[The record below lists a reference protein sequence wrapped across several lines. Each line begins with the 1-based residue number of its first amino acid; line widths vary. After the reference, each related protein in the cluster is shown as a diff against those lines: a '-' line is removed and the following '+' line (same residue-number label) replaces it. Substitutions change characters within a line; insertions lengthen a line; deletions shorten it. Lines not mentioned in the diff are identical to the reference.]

1 MKARHPLHTLAA
13 SLALA
18 LILPAVSAS
27 AAVTFHVSLDT
38 SSLIGDPLAPFSLY
52 FQFNDGDGVGDSNN
66 TIMVSNFNFGAGG
79 SATGTGQSSPGPNG
93 GSGNLS
99 TGIILVDSSPFNDR
113 YQTFTPGS
121 LLSFDI
127 DLTPNLDT
135 GLTPDSFGFAILDKD
150 LFNILTTDP
159 GSQFVTI
166 DVNSLTSPTVKTFG
180 SFQAPFTI
188 LPPTV
193 TTTGPAAVPEP
204 SRALLLMLGLMGVV
218 GRRRRK

>member
-1 MKARHPLHTLAA
+1 MKARHPLQTLAA

-79 SATGTGQSSPGPNG
+79 SATGTALSSGGG

-135 GLTPDSFGFAILDKD
+135 GLTPDSFGFAILDSS
-150 LFNILTTDP
+150 LNNILTTDP

-166 DVNSLTSPTVKTFG
+166 DIDSLTSPTVKTFG

-204 SRALLLMLGLMGVV
+204 SRALLLMAGLMGVV
-218 GRRRRK
+218 ARRRRK